1 MALGYHPPLSL
12 VSATLT
18 VVLVLAGCSS
28 SGTAGKTG
36 YDQPST
42 PPRAAAG
49 HSGGLSITLKAT
61 PGSVRTG
68 EPVRFTLT
76 ADERHAF
83 GALGYRLLYG
93 DGNSSANVVPMSCL
107 AGMGV
112 RDRQTWHFVH
122 SYRTTGRYVV
132 SARVY
137 ANCSA
142 DHTTVTVNVK
152 VA

>member
-1 MALGYHPPLSL
+1 MALHPPLSL
-12 VSATLT
+12 VSAIMT

-28 SGTAGKTG
+28 SGTAGTTG
-36 YDQPST
+36 YHQPST
-42 PPRAAAG
+42 LPSVSAG
-49 HSGGLSITLKAT
+49 HSGGLSVTLKAT
-61 PGSVRTG
+61 PGSVRAG
-68 EPVRFTLT
+68 DPVRFTLT
-76 ADERHAF
+76 ADKRHAF

-122 SYRTTGRYVV
+122 SYHTTGRYVV

-142 DHTTVTVNVK
+142 DHTTVTVAVK